1 MTDQEKLQQLFQAAL
16 RAPSPEGK
24 APLTRAFPTPAPL
37 AATPVSEA
45 VPAPEPPAT
54 VAAST
59 APLPNPGLDDAASA
73 ELGALLDEQMAR
85 QKRRRKR
92 ELIGTLIV
100 VFGLTGG
107 GLGWFVQS
115 PTRIQAFREAMAD
128 IRSVGDVAAMVAKYQ
143 VALDKIAAR
152 SQQIDQATEA
162 MGGSANQDGMKDLN
176 MDAEMQAMMGG
187 EGKGKTTGQ
196 RNEMLQK
203 AFGKKFKAPEPAVK
217 PTADQAAAKK
227 ASADSFE
234 FN

>member
-1 MTDQEKLQQLFQAAL
+1 MTDPEKLQQLFQAAL
-16 RAPSPEGK
+16 KAPPTEGK
-24 APLTRAFPTPAPL
+24 ATLARAFPTPAPL
-37 AATPVSEA
+37 AA
-45 VPAPEPPAT
+45 PEP
-54 VAAST
+54 VAEIIFT
-59 APLPNPGLDDAASA
+59 PLPNAGLDHAASA
-73 ELGALLDEQMAR
+73 ELGALLDDQMAR

-115 PTRIQAFREAMAD
+115 PTRIQAFREAVAD

-143 VALDKIAAR
+143 VALDKIATR
-152 SQQIDQATEA
+152 SSQIDQATEA
-162 MGGSANQDGMKDLN
+162 MGGSANQDGMKDVN

-187 EGKGKTTGQ
+187 EGKTTGQ

-203 AFGKKFKAPEPAVK
+203 SFSKKFKAPEPAIK
-217 PTADQAAAKK
+217 PTSDQAAAKK

>member
-1 MTDQEKLQQLFQAAL
+1 MTDPEKLQQLFQAAL
-16 RAPSPEGK
+16 KAPPTEGK
-24 APLTRAFPTPAPL
+24 ATLARAFPTPAPL
-37 AATPVSEA
+37 TAAPVSEA

-54 VAAST
+54 VAASST
-59 APLPNPGLDDAASA
+59 PVANAGLDDAASA

-143 VALDKIAAR
+143 VALDKIATR
-152 SQQIDQATEA
+152 SNQINQATEA
-162 MGGSANQDGMKDLN
+162 MGGSADQDGMKDVN
-176 MDAEMQAMMGG
+176 MDAEMHAMMGG
-187 EGKGKTTGQ
+187 EGKTTGE
-196 RNEMLQK
+196 RNKMLQN
-203 AFGKKFKAPEPAVK
+203 ALGKKFKAPASAIK
-217 PTADQAAAKK
+217 PTSDQAAAKK